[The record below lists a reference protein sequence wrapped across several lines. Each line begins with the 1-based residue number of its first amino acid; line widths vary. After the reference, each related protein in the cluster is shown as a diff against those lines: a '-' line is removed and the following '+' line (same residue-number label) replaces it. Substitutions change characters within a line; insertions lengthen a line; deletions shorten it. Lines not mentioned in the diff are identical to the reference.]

1 MDLEAQLTA
10 ALNDPETM
18 NKVMAL
24 AQSLGLDHSASPSQP
39 QDPPPAAPSGEVEE
53 PLRAVL
59 SALRE
64 SGGDDRTADLLRAIK
79 PMLRQER
86 QPKID
91 RAIRAARMAKLAAVA
106 ARQLDLGDL

>member
-24 AQSLGLDHSASPSQP
+24 AQSLGLDHGASASEP
-39 QDPPPAAPSGEVEE
+39 QDPPPAAPSGEAEE

-64 SGGDDRTADLLRAIK
+64 SGGDDHTADLLRAIK

-91 RAIRAARMAKLAAVA
+91 RAIRAARMAKLAAA
-106 ARQLDLGDL
+106 AAQQLDLGSL